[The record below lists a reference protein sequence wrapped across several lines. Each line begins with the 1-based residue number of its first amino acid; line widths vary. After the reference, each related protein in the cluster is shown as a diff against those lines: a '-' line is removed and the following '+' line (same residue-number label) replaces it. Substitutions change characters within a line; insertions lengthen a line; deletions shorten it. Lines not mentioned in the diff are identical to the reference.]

1 MENANGLTNGELKEL
16 ILEHLD
22 EMGIAPGAVEVRVLK
37 GHKVVLEG
45 KVDSERNKDLIIR
58 YVRDVA
64 GLSDIVDELIVVEDF
79 EELREEDHHEDYE
92 LYDEDNEYVGSEDVF
107 RAVEDG
113 VPYVP
118 PTEPP
123 TAEYSDEPEPGEKR
137 KKRPRRNE

>member
-22 EMGIAPGAVEVRVLK
+22 EMGVAPGAVEVRILK
-37 GHKVVLEG
+37 GPKVVLEG
-45 KVDSERNKDLIIR
+45 KVDSDRKKDLIIR

-64 GLSDIVDELIVVEDF
+64 GLSDIVDELIVIEDL
-79 EELREEDHHEDYE
+79 EELEEDHHEDYE

-123 TAEYSDEPEPGEKR
+123 TAEYSDMPEPGEKR
-137 KKRPRRNE
+137 KKRPRRHE